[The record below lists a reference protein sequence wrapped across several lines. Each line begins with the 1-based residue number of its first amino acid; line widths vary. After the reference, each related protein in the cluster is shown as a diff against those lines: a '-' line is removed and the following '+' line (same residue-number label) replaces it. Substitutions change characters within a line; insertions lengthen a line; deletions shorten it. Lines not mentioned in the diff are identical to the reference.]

1 MGYKRLRFNQQK
13 FLLLSSKHWLVIVA
27 CAMILLLNFCT
38 DTDKSAS
45 TENQNTSVW
54 LNHHDSVQ
62 YVGINTC
69 KQCHI
74 DIYNTF
80 IETGMGKSFDHATKQ
95 KSAGDF
101 SKNHTIYDR
110 ELNLYYSPFWK
121 NDSLYVKEFRL
132 EAKDTIHQR
141 IEKMSYIVGS
151 GQHTN
156 SHMWMSNGNIY
167 QAPFTFYTQE
177 KIWDLP
183 PGYENGASSR
193 FQRLIGLEC
202 MSCHNAYPNFVKGSE
217 NKFTS
222 VPSGID
228 CERCH
233 GPGSLHVAE
242 KQKGNIVDT
251 SKYIDY
257 TIVNPGKLSVDLQFD
272 LCQRCHLQGNTVL
285 KEGKSWYDFK
295 PGQKLSETM
304 LVFLPKYQG
313 GEQDFIMASHAD
325 RLKQSKCFLESA
337 KKADNNALRPYKN
350 AMTCVTC
357 HNPHVSVKA
366 QGSEPFIKKCQSCHD
381 GSATDKAVCSESPA
395 KQAIEKNN
403 CITCHMPLS
412 GSIDIPHVTIHDHNI
427 RKSPK
432 MQTSDQKTFLGLF
445 CINSNEVSP
454 TERAKAY
461 LNQFEK
467 FDTQKKNLLDSAL
480 VYWNANTNK
489 ESKQAIET
497 MVQLLHLKRD
507 YQQLNEKSKQWTDD
521 KLLNKWFIKTSL
533 TNQDAWS
540 CYRIGEALLQLNETE
555 RALKY
560 FEKSSALAPY
570 YPDFANKKG
579 TCYLLLNRLGE
590 AEKLFRR
597 LSQENPEFA
606 PAWNNLAFALMLQN
620 KLNEA
625 KSFLLKAIALDP
637 NYEQAMLNLASI
649 YLNNNEQL
657 AAQKIAKQILKFN
670 PQSEKAKS
678 IL

>member
-1 MGYKRLRFNQQK
+1 MGNKRLVFYPQTFLFLRFQY
-13 FLLLSSKHWLVIVA
+13 WVVIMA
-27 CAMILLLNFCT
+27 CAMLFFLNFCT
-38 DTDKSAS
+38 QSDSSIKTA
-45 TENQNTSVW
+45 NQDSLVW
-54 LNHHDSVQ
+54 LNHHDSVK

-69 KQCHI
+69 KQCHM
-74 DIYNTF
+74 DIYNTYV
-80 IETGMGKSFDHATKQ
+80 ETGMGKSFDHATKQ
-95 KSAGDF
+95 KSAGEF
-101 SKNHTIYDR
+101 SKNHTIYDQ
-110 ELNLYYSPFWK
+110 ELNLYYRPFWL

-132 EAKDTIHQR
+132 DGRDTIHQR
-141 IEKMSYIVGS
+141 VEKISFIVGS

-156 SHMWMSNGNIY
+156 SHMWLSNGYIY
-167 QAPFTFYTQE
+167 QAPFTFYTQK

-183 PGYENGASSR
+183 PGFEKGASSR

-222 VPSGID
+222 APTGID

-313 GEQDFIMASHAD
+313 GEKDFIMASHAD

-381 GSATDKAVCSESPA
+381 GSQTEKPICSESPA

-412 GSIDIPHVTIHDHNI
+412 GSIDIPHVSIHDHYI
-427 RKSPK
+427 RPNPNMKP
-432 MQTSDQKTFLGLF
+432 SDSKTFLGLH
-445 CINSNEVSP
+445 CINSNDVSP
-454 TERAKAY
+454 AEKAKAY

-467 FDTQKKNLLDSAL
+467 FEPNKKNLLDSAL
-480 VYWNANTNK
+480 VYWNANQNK
-489 ESKQAIET
+489 ESKQAVASL
-497 MVQLLHLKRD
+497 VQLLYLKND
-507 YQQLNEKSKQWTDD
+507 YQQLNQKSKEWTDE
-521 KLLNKWFIKTSL
+521 KLLNKWFTETSL
-533 TNQDAWS
+533 TNHDAWT
-540 CYRIGEALLQLNETE
+540 CYRIGEALLSLNETE
-555 RALKY
+555 RALKF
-560 FEKSSALAPY
+560 FEKSVALAPY

-579 TCYLLLNRLGE
+579 TCMLLLNHTTK
-590 AEKLFRR
+590 AEILFKKL
-597 LSQENPEFA
+597 SIENPEYA
-606 PAWNNLAFALMLQN
+606 PAWNNLAFSLMLQN
-620 KLNEA
+620 KISDA
-625 KSFLLKAIALDP
+625 QPALLKAIALDP

-649 YLNNNEQL
+649 YLQTNQNS
-657 AAQKIAKQILKFN
+657 AAQKLAKQILKFN
-670 PQSEKAKS
+670 PKSEKAKS